1 MRALVMLSLL
11 KYSCG
16 LIMPPK
22 LYPFDPR
29 IHNLG
34 NIGFRGKIH
43 AKIAPY
49 FTKAIDLIAYGG
61 VDVRKEELEK
71 YTNKTILDFGCGTGF
86 STSNNKGSLGID
98 TSKEMIDEAKKLF
111 PDKRFSGGHAEQFKT
126 DEQFDIVTC
135 MFLMHEVPSFCRKNI
150 IENALSIANE
160 QVVILDI
167 APVYKPSNIMLEGE
181 PYLPDYLSNISTEL
195 SNQGFKENVVI
206 KGHVHKWTY
215 TKVRETPVK
224 IKPIVTPIYS
234 RRNDTEL
241 DYRGVQ
247 KISI

>member
-1 MRALVMLSLL
+1 MDIKLLSNFYYRIIELKVKLINFILTPYKVFWIYTCYTMRALVMLSLL

-167 APVYKPSNIMLEGE
+167 APVYKPSNIMLEE
-181 PYLPDYLSNISTEL
+181 SHIYQIIL
-195 SNQGFKENVVI
+195 VI
-206 KGHVHKWTY
+206 YQLNYQTRVLKKM
-215 TKVRETPVK
+215 
-224 IKPIVTPIYS
+224 
-234 RRNDTEL
+234 
-241 DYRGVQ
+241 
-247 KISI
+247 

>member
-1 MRALVMLSLL
+1 MQRLHHTL
-11 KYSCG
+11 
-16 LIMPPK
+16 P
-22 LYPFDPR
+22 
-29 IHNLG
+29 
-34 NIGFRGKIH
+34 
-43 AKIAPY
+43 
-49 FTKAIDLIAYGG
+49 KAIDLIAYGG

-86 STSNNKGSLGID
+86 STSTNKGSLGID
-98 TSKEMIDEAKKLF
+98 TNREMIDEAKKLF

-234 RRNDTEL
+234 RINDTEL

-247 KISI
+247 NVSIKR

>member
-1 MRALVMLSLL
+1 MRAFCLLSLL
-11 KYSCG
+11 NVCFS
-16 LIMPPK
+16 LIIPPK

-61 VDVRKEELEK
+61 VDVRKEELEN
-71 YTNKTILDFGCGTGF
+71 YTNKTVLDFGCGTGF

-98 TSKEMIDEAKKLF
+98 TSKEMIDEAKKIF
-111 PDKRFSGGHAEQFKT
+111 PDKRFIGGHAEQFKT
-126 DEQFDIVTC
+126 DERFDIVTC

-160 QVVILDI
+160 KVVILDI

-181 PYLPDYLSNISTEL
+181 PYLPDYLNNISNEL
-195 SNQGFKENVVI
+195 AEQGFIENVIV

-215 TKVRETPVK
+215 TKDTPIK

-234 RRNDTEL
+234 RKNETNL
-241 DYRGVQ
+241 DYRGVA
-247 KISI
+247 KIDF

>member
-1 MRALVMLSLL
+1 MLFYCEYVYFSHLSHCMVMQAVTDIYTNLVNSSIKQHNERQINYCMSLL
-11 KYSCG
+11 FQTRDICGGKGEYS
-16 LIMPPK
+16 LFYNM
-22 LYPFDPR
+22 LTAWD
-29 IHNLG
+29 
-34 NIGFRGKIH
+34 
-43 AKIAPY
+43 
-49 FTKAIDLIAYGG
+49 GG

-98 TSKEMIDEAKKLF
+98 TSREMIDEAKKLF

-195 SNQGFKENVVI
+195 SNQGF
-206 KGHVHKWTY
+206 
-215 TKVRETPVK
+215 TPLN
-224 IKPIVTPIYS
+224 I
-234 RRNDTEL
+234 
-241 DYRGVQ
+241 
-247 KISI
+247 